1 MQQQE
6 PYNKNLHKYAS
17 GKIFE
22 NAKALRRSSTE
33 AEQKLWQELRNKKL
47 NGLKFRRQHP
57 IDKWI
62 ADFYCHEKK
71 LVIELDGVVHN
82 DKEII
87 EYDENRTKDLK
98 ELGMHVVRFRN
109 DEVLTNVGNV
119 LKSIAEFCERL

>member
-17 GKIFE
+17 PKIFE
-22 NAKALRRSSTE
+22 HAKSLRHASTE
-33 AEQKLWQELRNKKL
+33 AEEKLWQALRNKKL

-62 ADFYCHEKK
+62 SDFYCHEKK
-71 LVIELDGVVHN
+71 LVIELDGSVHN

-87 EYDENRTKDLK
+87 EYDENRTKNLK
-98 ELGMHVVRFRN
+98 ELGINIMRFRN
-109 DEVLTNVGNV
+109 DEVMTNIEVV
-119 LKSIAEFCERL
+119 LKSIAEFCKRL